1 MKCPNCDNFVDEKA
15 EKCPYCGY
23 VLKIESE
30 IKMEPKNEPSKDK
43 RKKKGRN
50 RNGKSLGAAKF
61 ILLIAVAAGVFFA
74 VAKSGSD
81 DRIEPVNGGVNA
93 GTESLEESEMTIP
106 AETVSESE
114 LVEDLIQEGFIFADS
129 DSRYLSEEE
138 VEALSKEEMRIAR
151 NELYARRGRKFQS
164 EDLQSYFDSQ
174 EWYNGTIEP
183 GDFVESNLNAYETYN
198 RDLILRIEQ
207 AKGYR

>member
-1 MKCPNCDNFVDEKA
+1 MKCPNCENFVDEKA

-23 VLKIESE
+23 MLKA
-30 IKMEPKNEPSKDK
+30 EPKVKADSKNEPLEDK
-43 RKKKGRN
+43 KKKKSRKKGSR
-50 RNGKSLGAAKF
+50 SSGAGKF
-61 ILLIAVAAGVFFA
+61 ILLIAVAVCVFFA
-74 VAKSGSD
+74 IVKSGSD
-81 DRIEPVNGGVNA
+81 DQITPVNGGPNA

-106 AETVSESE
+106 AEMISEPE
-114 LVEDLIQEGFIFADS
+114 PTEEPMQEGFIFADS
-129 DSRYLSEEE
+129 DRRLLSEEE
-138 VEALSKEEMRIAR
+138 VEALSQEEMRIAR
-151 NELYARRGRKFQS
+151 NELYARKGRRFQS
-164 EDLQSYFDSQ
+164 EDLQNYFDSQ